1 MSQPEKSVSLKD
13 LKAKC
18 KALGIKD
25 YGTKQQIADRIKAK
39 EEEISRCQ
47 KENENNDSLKL
58 TLEEEDDF
66 DDEPYCEN
74 EDLDEDEVLIDVP
87 LGQQDNSRSVSSH
100 STSLDESYNEIDE
113 NSKKRK
119 RVVSCFT
126 QFATYNNRDEA
137 TRAIK
142 VENLWHKDRNRDTR
156 EGIKEVYKCKY
167 SGCKMRC
174 FLLYNAD
181 NLQV

>member
-58 TLEEEDDF
+58 NLEE
-66 DDEPYCEN
+66 
-74 EDLDEDEVLIDVP
+74 
-87 LGQQDNSRSVSSH
+87 
-100 STSLDESYNEIDE
+100 
-113 NSKKRK
+113 KK
-119 RVVSCFT
+119 VT
-126 QFATYNNRDEA
+126 
-137 TRAIK
+137 
-142 VENLWHKDRNRDTR
+142 
-156 EGIKEVYKCKY
+156 
-167 SGCKMRC
+167 
-174 FLLYNAD
+174 
-181 NLQV
+181 

>member
-58 TLEEEDDF
+58 NLEEEDDF
-66 DDEPYCEN
+66 DDEPYYEN
-74 EDLDEDEVLIDVP
+74 EDLDDDEVLIDVP

-100 STSLDESYNEIDE
+100 STSLNESYSEIDE

-119 RVVSCFT
+119 RVVSSFT
-126 QFATYNNRDEA
+126 QFATYNNDGPEKPDRGMNSI
-137 TRAIK
+137 TKKMYSFVRKMKIK
-142 VENLWHKDRNRDTR
+142 R
-156 EGIKEVYKCKY
+156 
-167 SGCKMRC
+167 
-174 FLLYNAD
+174 
-181 NLQV
+181 